1 MATEQAP
8 ANSAMEEFYKE
19 INAKSFDALW
29 RQHGPPTPG
38 AADARPPYQPHL
50 WRWADM
56 EPFLHRATELVKPS
70 HEDQR
75 RVLTLNNPSV
85 NPAHSATHTISGAV
99 QVVLPGEIAPSHRH
113 TMAAIRFVMKGKGA
127 VTFIDG
133 EGCTMN
139 PGDLILTPGWTYH
152 GHINQGDGPMI
163 WMDSLDVPLVISLK
177 QGLYEEYPDQL
188 FPADRPVDDSLHRYG
203 RGHLRP
209 VWDKHEGP
217 ISPLL
222 SFPWEQTE
230 RALRELAE
238 SDSSPFDDVA
248 FEYTHPTTGGHVLPT
263 IGCWIQMLKPAARTQ
278 AHRHSSVAVYHVFR
292 GSGHTVIDG
301 VQMDW
306 EEGDFFAI
314 PPYAWHEHHNPS
326 KSDEAVLFSTNDIP
340 VLESLNL
347 YREQP
352 YVEHGGHQPV
362 TGKYEDAAPT
372 SR

>member
-1 MATEQAP
+1 
-8 ANSAMEEFYKE
+8 MEAFYKE

-38 AADARPPYQPHL
+38 AADAAAPYKPHL
-50 WRWADM
+50 WRWRDM
-56 EPFLHRATELVKPS
+56 EPFLYRAMELVKPS

-75 RVLTLNNPSV
+75 RVLTLNNPNV
-85 NPAHSATHTISGAV
+85 LPMHGATHTISGAV

-133 EGCTMN
+133 EGCSMN

-163 WMDSLDVPLVISLK
+163 WMDSLDVPLVSMLR

-203 RGHLRP
+203 RGHLKP

-278 AHRHSSVAVYHVFR
+278 AHRHSSVSVYHVFR
-292 GSGHTVIDG
+292 GSGHTVIDV
-301 VQMDW
+301 VQMEW

-340 VLESLNL
+340 VLEALNL

-372 SR
+372 PR